1 MPRVLRSMS
10 AESDATDTGSDGGP
24 TSAFDGI
31 RLGDALTIPNLITFG
46 RLLCIPV
53 FVWLLFGRENRAA
66 AAWLLAA
73 LGSTDWV
80 DGWFARRFDQ
90 ATEFGALFDP
100 TVDRLLFL
108 VAVPS
113 LLIDGSIP
121 LIVAA
126 IALLREGLVAVAALI
141 LGALGVPRFPVTWE
155 GKTGTF
161 LLMFAFPMFLGA
173 ESTLSYA
180 PILVWLAW
188 LFAVPGLGYSWFS
201 AVFQYIP
208 AARRGLAA
216 RSSGPTE
223 AAGAG

>member
-1 MPRVLRSMS
+1 MS
-10 AESDATDTGSDGGP
+10 EADDRASTAGQASAPAAP
-24 TSAFDGI
+24 TSPFDGI
-31 RLGDALTIPNLITFG
+31 RAKDALTWPNVITFL
-46 RLLCIPV
+46 RLLCIPL

-66 AAWLLAA
+66 AAWLLAG

-80 DGWFARRFDQ
+80 DGWVARRFDQ
-90 ATEFGALFDP
+90 ATELGALFDP

-108 VAVPS
+108 VAIPS

-121 LIVAA
+121 IVVAVLA
-126 IALLREGLVAVAALI
+126 VGREGLVAIAALV

-180 PILVWLAW
+180 PILYWLAW
-188 LFAVPGLGYSWFS
+188 LFAVPGIGYSLYS
-201 AVFQYIP
+201 AVFQYVP
-208 AARRGLAA
+208 EARRGLAG
-216 RSSGPTE
+216 RK
-223 AAGAG
+223 AAGR